1 MPGLNKEDVSV
12 VVDGNVLSIK
22 AEKKEEKEEEGGTG
36 KTGGRWHRKERSST
50 FVQRSL
56 RMPESADLENIK
68 ARLEGGTLS
77 LQIPKK
83 PEQETRRR
91 IAVE

>member
-1 MPGLNKEDVSV
+1 MLHVSV

-22 AEKKEEKEEEGGTG
+22 AEKKETKDEEGGTA
-36 KTGGRWHRKERSST
+36 KTGRWHRKERSTS

-56 RMPESADLENIK
+56 RMPDSADLENIK